1 MFSRLWLITS
11 VLCALSACSSTPKP
25 IAPVPSGGETMWVTA
40 NGLQLK
46 TRIFNS
52 ARLGDRPVLIAV
64 LHGDLLAPGPAP
76 SYHYAFARKTME
88 RMDGVIAAAMLRPGY
103 TDDANDRSDGE
114 RGRRTGDNYT
124 PEVVD
129 AIAQAIRQLQTK
141 FHPKATVLVGHSG
154 GAAIAGDL
162 LGRYPSEVNAALLVS
177 CPCDVPAWRKHMVK
191 YEFREVGPFSLLFLA
206 PVRSLSPLDLA
217 VRVPTSTRVRMVV
230 GSQDPVAPPDL
241 TQKYTAALR
250 GHGVDAAVTV
260 APGLGHD
267 ILLEPVV
274 LKQLQNL
281 VQTVE
286 EDVTTRRFH

>member
-1 MFSRLWLITS
+1 MRLLP
-11 VLCALSACSSTPKP
+11 VALLLFTASAFGSTPQQSSSP
-25 IAPVPSGGETMWVTA
+25 AGETTWVTA
-40 NGLQLK
+40 NGLRLK
-46 TRIFNS
+46 TKIFRS
-52 ARLGDRPVLIAV
+52 ARPGDRPVLIAI

-76 SYHYAFARKTME
+76 SYHYAFAGKATE

-103 TDDANDRSDGE
+103 ADDANDRSGGE

-129 AIAQAIRQLQTK
+129 AMAQAIRQLQTK
-141 FHPKATVLVGHSG
+141 FHPRATVLVGHSG

-177 CPCDVPAWRKHMVK
+177 CVCDVPAWRKHMVK

-206 PVRSLSPLDLA
+206 PVRSLSPVDLA
-217 VRVPTSTRVRMVV
+217 PRVPPSTRVRMVV
-230 GSQDPVAPPDL
+230 GGEDPVAPPYL
-241 TQKYTAALR
+241 TQGYAAALR
-250 GHGVDAAVTV
+250 GHGVDAAVTI
-260 APGLGHD
+260 APGLGHE

-286 EDVTTRRFH
+286 EDVATRRFH